1 MGNHLNVRDT
11 YVFVTG
17 ILHIL
22 ETIIAIVVCLA
33 VVLGLGLITGILYG
47 FGRDVERL
55 LET

>member
-22 ETIIAIVVCLA
+22 EKIIAIVVCLA